1 MTRLKICFFGIWSIC
16 STKVLPSIL
25 SFVFSALL
33 LGGCDSKK
41 EESCSVSDSR
51 IIGKWKM
58 VQKCKSNG
66 TIITWEKTLEN
77 LIYTFS
83 EKCLA
88 TEEGIINSM
97 CTKGRFSL
105 GQQKLNIAWTCS
117 DGGVASGLFI
127 YSFNSASDTLIL
139 RVEVD
144 ESSCGMKFVK
154 Q

>member
-1 MTRLKICFFGIWSIC
+1 MYFFHIGSIC

-25 SFVFSALL
+25 SFVFSSLL
-33 LGGCDSKK
+33 LIGCDSKK

-51 IIGKWKM
+51 IVGKWKL

-66 TIITWEKTLEN
+66 TIVTWEKTTEN
-77 LIYTFS
+77 LVYNFS
-83 EKCLA
+83 EKCIS

-97 CTKGRFSL
+97 CTKGTFSF

-117 DGGVASGLFI
+117 DGAFASGSFI

-144 ESSCGMKFVK
+144 ESSCGMKFAK